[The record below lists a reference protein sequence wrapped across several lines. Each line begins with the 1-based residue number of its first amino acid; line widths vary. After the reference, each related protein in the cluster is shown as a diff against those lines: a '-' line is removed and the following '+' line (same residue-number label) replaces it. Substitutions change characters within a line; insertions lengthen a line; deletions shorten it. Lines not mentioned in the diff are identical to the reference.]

1 MITFVFQ
8 ISVLVSVLTLYLFL
22 RKRNPLDDIP
32 GPKPY
37 PMIGNVL
44 QLDMTKVFLQF
55 ANFAKQY
62 GGIFKV
68 QLFTTPVVI
77 VNDPSFI

>member
-1 MITFVFQ
+1 MIAFVVQVGIF
-8 ISVLVSVLTLYLFL
+8 VLLLYIFL
-22 RKRNPLDDIP
+22 RKRNPSDDIP

-37 PMIGNVL
+37 PIIGNVH
-44 QLDMTKVFLQF
+44 QLEMSKIFVQF

-68 QLFTTPVVI
+68 
-77 VNDPSFI
+77 